1 MPTGYVWHAGIGWVK
16 KKRETERSYEEIDAE
31 SWCLLISYWRWYP
44 DALLDILRDENAEND
59 LEWIQRLIIRVFAR
73 FREAMITGSRSLTK
87 TYSSECQRLT
97 KGILYPNTEMR
108 YFGPSLIETAQ
119 IGVATFQQIKKDYP
133 ALANHYVIKNASSDK
148 FEVKTAYGSCFTIK
162 TMRGDN
168 AHDSIAEEYA
178 KEELPRFDYETYQK
192 VVLPAIRLQHKVN
205 GVEDPNF
212 IDYQKHAITSAG
224 RQQNHAY
231 ATRCD
236 MVRRIGLGEKDVFV
250 MDASWEIIVLMQMR
264 PYEWAMHLKHELTP
278 EQWLREMESIYTGTV
293 ENPVIREETLTESKT
308 MLLMEER
315 HCGDPNATYII
326 GYDVSYEDNARN
338 AKCAASVLKLTKQTA
353 EWKKDKYLKS
363 LIFVNDSP
371 PPADAIL
378 QARKLKDL
386 WYSFVMEN
394 GKPTYIAIDGWQ
406 YGKAVIEA
414 LMRDLNDGLPPL
426 CCFDHCQYRENELP
440 NALPVIYPI
449 KAGGVGVTDPD
460 ADMIRYA
467 EVQFEARNV
476 QLLTTNIAQGV
487 EAYKRMRKILDP
499 NADAS
504 IAVPYLKT
512 RELCG
517 QIQNLKKVPTGTGF
531 GERRISNHIQ
541 RDMWS
546 SLKYALRLAQI
557 LEHRDFLAEQSGD
570 DTWAKEAEN
579 YMPSEAVQAQG
590 TQMPPSAGRRFGKM
604 F

>member
-1 MPTGYVWHAGIGWVK
+1 MATGYVWQAGIGWVK
-16 KKRETERSYEEIDAE
+16 KRRETERSYAEIDADA
-31 SWCLLISYWRWYP
+31 WCLLISYWRWYP
-44 DALLDILRDENAEND
+44 DALLDILRVENAEND

-73 FREAMITGSRSLTK
+73 YREAVITGSRSLTK
-87 TYSSECQRLT
+87 TYSSECQRLA

-119 IGVATFQQIKKDYP
+119 IGASTFGQIKKDYP
-133 ALANHYVIKNASSDK
+133 ALAKHYMVVNASADK
-148 FEVKTAYGSCFTIK
+148 FEIKTAFGSRFTIK

-212 IDYQKHAITSAG
+212 IDYQKHTITSAG

-236 MVRRIGLGEKDVFV
+236 AVRRIGLGEKSIFV
-250 MDASWEIIVLMQMR
+250 MDAPWEVIVLMQMR
-264 PYEWAMHLKHELTP
+264 PYEWAMNLKHGLTP
-278 EQWLREMESIYTGTV
+278 EQWLREMGAIYTGTV

-315 HCGDPNATYII
+315 HCGDPNAIYVI

-338 AKCAASVLKLTKQTA
+338 AKCAASVVKLTKQTL
-353 EWKKDKYLKS
+353 EWKKDRFLKS
-363 LIFVNDSP
+363 VVYVNDSP

-386 WYSFVMEN
+386 WYTFTIEN
-394 GKPTYIAIDGWQ
+394 GRPTYIAIDGWQ

-449 KAGGVGVTDPD
+449 KAGGAGVTDPD

-557 LEHRDFLAEQSGD
+557 LERREILEEQNGEG
-570 DTWAKEAEN
+570 TWAVEAEN
-579 YMPSEAVQAQG
+579 YALCSSATGRDAVTPSG
-590 TQMPPSAGRRFGKM
+590 RRRFGKM

>member
-1 MPTGYVWHAGIGWVK
+1 MPTGYVWQAGIGWVK
-16 KKRETERSYEEIDAE
+16 KKRETERSYAEIDADA
-31 SWCLLISYWRWYP
+31 WCLLISYWRWYP
-44 DALLDILRDENAEND
+44 DALLDILRDENAENA
-59 LEWIQRLIIRVFAR
+59 LEWIQRLIIRAFAR
-73 FREAMITGSRSLTK
+73 YREVIITGSRSLTK
-87 TYSSECQRLT
+87 TYSSLCQRLT

-108 YFGPSLIETAQ
+108 YYGPSLIETAQ
-119 IGVATFQQIKKDYP
+119 IGAATYAQIKKDYP
-133 ALANHYVIKNASSDK
+133 ALAKHYMVVNASTEK
-148 FEVKTAYGSCFTIK
+148 FEVKTAYGSRFTIK

-212 IDYQKHAITSAG
+212 IDYQKHTITSAG

-231 ATRCD
+231 ATRCAAI
-236 MVRRIGLGEKDVFV
+236 RRIMLGEKDVFV
-250 MDASWEIIVLMQMR
+250 MDAPWEVIVLMQMR
-264 PYEWAMHLKHELTP
+264 PYEWATHLKHELTP
-278 EQWLREMESIYTGTV
+278 EQWLCEMESIYTGTV

-315 HCGDPNATYII
+315 HCGDPNATYVI

-338 AKCAASVLKLTKQTA
+338 AKCAASVIKLTKQTA

-363 LIFVNDSP
+363 IVYINDSP

-378 QARKLKDL
+378 QARRLKDL
-386 WYSFVMEN
+386 WYAFTLEN
-394 GKPTYIAIDGWQ
+394 CKPTYIAIDGWQ
-406 YGKAVIEA
+406 YGKAVVEA

-449 KAGGVGVTDPD
+449 KAGGAGVTDPD

-546 SLKYALRLAQI
+546 SVKYALRLAQI
-557 LEHRDFLAEQSGD
+557 LERRDFLEEQMGN
-570 DTWAKEAEN
+570 DTWAMEAQN
-579 YMPSEAVQAQG
+579 CLAISPTSISNVIVPSG
-590 TQMPPSAGRRFGKM
+590 KRRFGKM